1 LAILAKDSPDE
12 WEMFEAKSML
22 GAALMG
28 LKMYADAEPLLLAG
42 YEGMKKRES
51 KQLPEDRDLRLREA
65 LTWLIQFYVTSGRPD
80 DAAKW
85 RKELEALKRV
95 AEIVKP
101 KNK

>member
-1 LAILAKDSPDE
+1 
-12 WEMFEAKSML
+12 
-22 GAALMG
+22 
-28 LKMYADAEPLLLAG
+28 
-42 YEGMKKRES
+42 MKKRES